1 MTSID
6 SASRLAAMLA
16 ARMAEQLRRHS
27 PHAGRLDGQ
36 RASTHD
42 KSASDSG
49 DVSAGEDARLL
60 HSLTLAVSH
69 LAVSDPDRQRKAY
82 RLFMEAM
89 LARALDRTRFDDMD
103 FRQLLDTV
111 LQRMEDDPELHGQ
124 LREAGQLLLDAA
136 HAAVAP
142 PSNAR

>member
-6 SASRLAAMLA
+6 SASRLAAMLVT
-16 ARMAEQLRRHS
+16 RMTVQLREPS
-27 PHAGRLDGQ
+27 PHAGRLDEQ

-42 KSASDSG
+42 TSTPDSG
-49 DVSAGEDARLL
+49 DVRTDEDARLL
-60 HSLTLAVSH
+60 QSLTLAVGRI
-69 LAVSDPDRQRKAY
+69 AADDPDRQRKAY

-111 LQRMEDDPELHGQ
+111 LQRMEDDSELHDQ

-136 HAAVAP
+136 QVADAP
-142 PSNAR
+142 PPAR

>member
-16 ARMAEQLRRHS
+16 ARMTAELRHHS
-27 PHAGRLDGQ
+27 PRAERLDTGREPTQ
-36 RASTHD
+36 DRST
-42 KSASDSG
+42 SDLS

-60 HSLTLAVSH
+60 QSLALAVGR
-69 LAVSDPDRQRKAY
+69 LPADDPDRQRKAY

-111 LQRMEDDPELHGQ
+111 LQRMEDDSELHGQ

-136 HAAVAP
+136 KIADAP
-142 PSNAR
+142 PPAR